1 MLCKSRNWNNNS
13 NDWKDNNIRT
23 GGTDQECEHYNK
35 TFNQTVC
42 FLAQE
47 NNTIYEGEKTKQE
60 KERKKGRK
68 KGESEAGKRGPLLFF
83 LPGMNEHCVRQDT
96 SLCSPALLRRREEG
110 SSITGEEMLFS
121 IIGYSSDSTYFI
133 T

>member
-42 FLAQE
+42 SWHKRITLSMKE
-47 NNTIYEGEKTKQE
+47 KKRNRREGERKEERRVGGRQGKE
-60 KERKKGRK
+60 AGRKERKEGTKKNKGRK
-68 KGESEAGKRGPLLFF
+68 GGDLLIYRKYRRQRFR
-83 LPGMNEHCVRQDT
+83 LNDNLGM
-96 SLCSPALLRRREEG
+96 
-110 SSITGEEMLFS
+110 
-121 IIGYSSDSTYFI
+121 
-133 T
+133 

>member
-47 NNTIYEGEKTKQE
+47 NNTIYEGEKMKQKRE
-60 KERKKGRK
+60 KERKKEGWEGGREKRQEERKGRK
-68 KGESEAGKRGPLLFF
+68 EQKKIREGK
-83 LPGMNEHCVRQDT
+83 
-96 SLCSPALLRRREEG
+96 EE
-110 SSITGEEMLFS
+110 I
-121 IIGYSSDSTYFI
+121 Y
-133 T
+133 

>member
-23 GGTDQECEHYNK
+23 GGTGQECEHYNK

-47 NNTIYEGEKTKQE
+47 NNTIYEGEKMKQKSE
-60 KERKKGRK
+60 KERKKEGWEGGREKRQEERKGRK
-68 KGESEAGKRGPLLFF
+68 EQKKIREGK
-83 LPGMNEHCVRQDT
+83 
-96 SLCSPALLRRREEG
+96 EE
-110 SSITGEEMLFS
+110 I
-121 IIGYSSDSTYFI
+121 Y
-133 T
+133 

>member
-13 NDWKDNNIRT
+13 NGWKDNNIRT

-68 KGESEAGKRGPLLFF
+68 KGESEAGPRGRKE
-83 LPGMNEHCVRQDT
+83 GTKEK
-96 SLCSPALLRRREEG
+96 RREG
-110 SSITGEEMLFS
+110 KEE
-121 IIGYSSDSTYFI
+121 IY
-133 T
+133 

>member
-60 KERKKGRK
+60 RERKEGRK
-68 KGESEAGKRGPLLFF
+68 KGGSEAGKRGRKEGKEGRNKRKKKGRKGGDLLIYRKYRRWR
-83 LPGMNEHCVRQDT
+83 LRLNDNLGM
-96 SLCSPALLRRREEG
+96 
-110 SSITGEEMLFS
+110 
-121 IIGYSSDSTYFI
+121 
-133 T
+133 

>member
-47 NNTIYEGEKTKQE
+47 NNTIYEGEKNETEERE
-60 KERKKGRK
+60 KERKKEGWEGGREKRQEERKGRK
-68 KGESEAGKRGPLLFF
+68 EQKKIREGK
-83 LPGMNEHCVRQDT
+83 
-96 SLCSPALLRRREEG
+96 EE
-110 SSITGEEMLFS
+110 I
-121 IIGYSSDSTYFI
+121 Y
-133 T
+133 